1 MTENIENPE
10 SRGGSTAPLLTAGDL
25 NIWRPP
31 VQVALANQ
39 EFLRPEVQTNLGMF
53 NRGEFEVW
61 ASHFNLLG
69 ERDKSEIKAMFQ
81 AADITLTH
89 DGNKVTLQMGM
100 AGKDQLSHRLEIGV
114 RGGMRDL
121 IIQTGDDLER
131 GRAQLADLTGRRPD
145 PQNSGRLF
153 RQRFQQRPETRGA

>member
-10 SRGGSTAPLLTAGDL
+10 SRGGSPAPLLTAGDL

-31 VQVALANQ
+31 VHVAIANQ

-69 ERDKSEIKAMFQ
+69 NRDKGEIQAMFQ
-81 AADITLTH
+81 AAGITLTH
-89 DGNKVTLQMGM
+89 DGNKVSLQMGM
-100 AGKDQLSHRLEIGV
+100 QGRDQLSHRLEIGV

-121 IIQTGDDLER
+121 VVQTGNDLER
-131 GRAQLADLTGRRPD
+131 GRSQVADLTGRRPN
-145 PQNSGRLF
+145 PQALGQLF
-153 RQRFQQRPETRGA
+153 LQRFQQRPETRGA